1 MPPAIPEYRLQP
13 VNRVALTLVDGSWPF
28 AEAKRQEIAEHW
40 AQMTAQNPTLFN
52 GNILLMVRGGLADG
66 LFQADLIEVDYASFI
81 TWRDWG
87 WCDETVHDCYGSA
100 IVVSCDGALVM
111 GRMGGH
117 TVNAGKVYPP
127 GGSLTREDLLCP
139 EGLWILQP
147 PSPGSWMRK
156 PALMRLK
163 PRPAAFTWPPLTNA
177 LPSAKSCALP
187 TDAEAL
193 AARTNAHIA
202 AEELPELS
210 EAVIIRR
217 MDELDPDMMPPHAR
231 AFASAVLENA
241 PVAR

>member
-1 MPPAIPEYRLQP
+1 MPTAIPEYHLQP
-13 VNRVALTLVDGSWPF
+13 VNRVALRLVDGSWPF
-28 AEAKRQEIAEHW
+28 AEAKRQEIAAHW

-52 GNILLMVRGGLADG
+52 GNILLMVRGGLSDG
-66 LFQADLIEVDYASFI
+66 LFQAELIEVDYASFI

-100 IVVSCDGALVM
+100 IVVSADGALVM

-127 GGSLTREDLLCP
+127 GGSLTREDLLSGGAVDLTASIAR
-139 EGLWILQP
+139 ELDEETGL
-147 PSPGSWMRK
+147 SASEAEAGSFYM
-156 PALMRLK
+156 
-163 PRPAAFTWPPLTNA
+163 AAFDQRIAIGQVLRFADN
-177 LPSAKSCALP
+177 
-187 TDAEAL
+187 AEAL

-202 AEELPELS
+202 TEELPELS

-217 MDELDPDMMPPHAR
+217 MDELDPEMMPPHAR